1 VCPENCERRGR
12 SSYNCPIVAHSN
24 LVHPVVTTVDR
35 LSTSVTSEEEI
46 TLDST
51 NRENSSVRKAD
62 EINSLSFVREN
73 LKEQGI
79 SSKAADIIVASWRPS
94 TKKQY
99 SVYINIWIEICRER
113 QISSI
118 SPTLYQVLDFL
129 TGLFDK
135 EYSYSV
141 INVARSV
148 LSLLLVL

>member
-1 VCPENCERRGR
+1 MRLIAC
-12 SSYNCPIVAHSN
+12 
-24 LVHPVVTTVDR
+24 R
-35 LSTSVTSEEEI
+35 LSGKIS
-46 TLDST
+46 D
-51 NRENSSVRKAD
+51 
-62 EINSLSFVREN
+62 
-73 LKEQGI
+73 QGI

-99 SVYINIWIEICRER
+99 SVYIKKWIQFCRER

-118 SPTLYQVLDFL
+118 SPPLSQVLDFL

-141 INVARSV
+141 INVARSA

>member
-1 VCPENCERRGR
+1 MCPENCERRGR

-24 LVHPVVTTVDR
+24 LLHPVVTTVDR
-35 LSTSVTSEEEI
+35 QLPQRNKLLWIPQT
-46 TLDST
+46 
-51 NRENSSVRKAD
+51 ENSSVSKAD
-62 EINSLSFVREN
+62 EINSLSFVRKN
-73 LKEQGI
+73 HKDQGI
-79 SSKAADIIVASWRPS
+79 SSKAAAIIIASWRPS

-99 SVYINIWIEICRER
+99 SVYIKIWIQICRER

-118 SPTLYQVLDFL
+118 SPTLNQVIDFL

-141 INVARSV
+141 INVARSA